1 MKIITTLLLLV
12 FSIVPAMAAG
22 PAISPEKPIFL
33 FGQIAEGDKFEHTF
47 RFKNIGDAPLV
58 INKVRS
64 SCGCTAALLSSDV
77 IGPGETGEVKTV
89 FDSSGFSGPVS
100 KTIYLHTNDPV
111 QEIIRFQLSGNVQK
125 EIHLKPSRVQFP
137 ILTAATPSRATV
149 TLTNKG
155 QSTLFLSDLKTTS
168 SEMVAEL
175 SVTRLEPEES
185 AVLEVT
191 VTPDEGKLRFAGY
204 ITLRTSSPRNPLLRI
219 PVTGNRVESSSG
231 K

>member
-12 FSIVPAMAAG
+12 FSIVPAMAAS

-33 FGQIAEGDKFEHTF
+33 FGQMAEGDKLEHTF
-47 RFKNIGDAPLV
+47 RFNNIGDAPL
-58 INKVRS
+58 IIKKVRS
-64 SCGCTAALLSSDV
+64 SCGCTAALLSADV

-100 KTIYLHTNDPV
+100 KTIYLYTNDPV
-111 QEIIRFQLSGNVQK
+111 QEIVRFQLSGNVQK
-125 EIHLKPSRVQFP
+125 EIHLQPARLQFP
-137 ILTAATPSRATV
+137 ILTAATASRATL

-155 QSTLFLSDLKTTS
+155 QGTLFLSDLKTTS

-219 PVTGNRVESSSG
+219 PVTGQRVESAVG